1 MDIEEFEKRV
11 QPSAKRSR
19 LEPFR
24 SQIFELKAKGYAD
37 WQVRDWLAANGLEIS
52 RQAVQ
57 QFFKKEAKAERVHA
71 PPVSTN
77 PQRVHAAINTEPPAA
92 APQGLTPKGETQAPA
107 PDEPEDD
114 LAGKSQVEANKAR
127 RERKAQQFIKD
138 EPTNSVIKLLK
149 DKKS

>member
-1 MDIEEFEKRV
+1 LHKLAFCGIMLSNDSKGIANACYHLQRWAIMYGPLRKGQPMDIEEFEKRV

-57 QFFKKEAKAERVHA
+57 QFFKKEAKAERVRS
-71 PPVSTN
+71 PCKYES
-77 PQRVHAAINTEPPAA
+77 AACT
-92 APQGLTPKGETQAPA
+92 
-107 PDEPEDD
+107 
-114 LAGKSQVEANKAR
+114 R
-127 RERKAQQFIKD
+127 CH
-138 EPTNSVIKLLK
+138 
-149 DKKS
+149 

>member
-77 PQRVHAAINTEPPAA
+77 PQRVHAAINTETPAA
-92 APQGLTPKGETQAPA
+92 APQGLTPKGEAQA

-114 LAGKSQVEANKAR
+114 LAGKSQVEANRIR
-127 RERKAQQFIKD
+127 RERKAQQFIK
-138 EPTNSVIKLLK
+138 EQPTNSLIKNLK
-149 DKKS
+149 DKQS

>member
-71 PPVSTN
+71 LPTSPN
-77 PQRVHAAINTEPPAA
+77 PQRLHAAINTEPPAA
-92 APQGLTPKGETQAPA
+92 APQGLTPKGEAQA

-114 LAGKSQVEANKAR
+114 LIGKSQIETNKAR

-138 EPTNSVIKLLK
+138 EPTNSIIKLLK
-149 DKKS
+149 DKKP

>member
-37 WQVRDWLAANGLEIS
+37 WQIRDWLAENGLEVS

-57 QFFKKEAKAERVHA
+57 QFIKKGDKG
-71 PPVSTN
+71 
-77 PQRVHAAINTEPPAA
+77 QRVHAATGANTPAV
-92 APQGLTPKGETQAPA
+92 APQVLTPKESGQTAEPRKITNPA
-107 PDEPEDD
+107 DIR
-114 LAGKSQVEANKAR
+114 KAR
-127 RERKAQQFIKD
+127 KREIDLSDFS
-138 EPTNSVIKLLK
+138 EPYKE
-149 DKKS
+149 